1 MWEIGMLENM
11 HSGHT
16 GLNEIEI
23 EHFGM
28 DPDSVLAIEDQDY
41 QVQVNPPTLHLTEEQ
56 VAELPDPLA
65 NDENSGKELYLQC
78 VETLSMFAAVVDAD
92 I

>member
-16 GLNEIEI
+16 GLNETEI

-41 QVQVNPPTLHLTEEQ
+41 QVYRLIRQH
-56 VAELPDPLA
+56 
-65 NDENSGKELYLQC
+65 Y
-78 VETLSMFAAVVDAD
+78 